1 MALLEAYIVY
11 VICVILIAMYK
22 VMSHPKHVVKP
33 QSCNSMSHYR
43 EGMIKATSC
52 FF

>member
-1 MALLEAYIVY
+1 MTLIEAYIVY

-22 VMSHPKHVVKP
+22 VVSHPNHVAKTHVNPMSH
-33 QSCNSMSHYR
+33 SH
-43 EGMIKATSC
+43 EGMIKSTSC

>member
-1 MALLEAYIVY
+1 MTLLEAYIVF
-11 VICVILIAMYK
+11 VICVMLMTVYK
-22 VMSHPKHVVKP
+22 VMSHPNHVVKP
-33 QSCNSMSHYR
+33 MSHYR

>member
-1 MALLEAYIVY
+1 MTLLEAYIVF
-11 VICVILIAMYK
+11 VICVMLMTVYK
-22 VMSHPKHVVKP
+22 VMSHPVVKTHVNP
-33 QSCNSMSHYR
+33 MSHYR

>member
-1 MALLEAYIVY
+1 MTLLEAYIVY

-22 VMSHPKHVVKP
+22 VMSHPVVNT
-33 QSCNSMSHYR
+33 QSRNLMSHSR

>member
-1 MALLEAYIVY
+1 MTLLEAYIVY

-22 VMSHPKHVVKP
+22 VQNHVAKTHVNPMSH
-33 QSCNSMSHYR
+33 SR

>member
-1 MALLEAYIVY
+1 MTLLEAYIVY
-11 VICVILIAMYK
+11 VVCVMLMTVYK
-22 VMSHPKHVVKP
+22 VMSHHVIKP
-33 QSCNSMSHYR
+33 CNLMSNPMKYR